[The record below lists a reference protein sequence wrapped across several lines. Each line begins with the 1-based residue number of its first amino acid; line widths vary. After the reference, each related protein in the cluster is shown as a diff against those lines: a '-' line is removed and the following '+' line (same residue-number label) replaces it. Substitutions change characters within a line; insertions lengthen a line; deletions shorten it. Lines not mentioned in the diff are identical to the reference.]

1 MGKARLTEL
10 GVAKLTPPA
19 SGRVELFD
27 SALPAFGVRVTS
39 SGVKSFFVMTR
50 VRGTLKRVTLGTHP
64 ALKLADARA
73 LAREAMALA
82 RQGHDPTAVKR
93 AARQPAERPVERMIE
108 AYIVRAQKAR
118 QRRSWAEV
126 ERALTRELAPW
137 RGRPIES
144 ITRVDVLELLD
155 GIVDRGAPVM
165 ANRLLKHLK
174 HFLSW
179 CVERGLIAASPA
191 AGVRP
196 PTETRSRDRVLGE
209 AELRAA
215 WAACDAVGWPFGAL
229 VRLLIL
235 TGQRRNEVAGMR
247 WRDLDLEQ
255 RVWTL
260 PREQTKSDRAHVVP
274 LSDLAMGIIG
284 ALPRLGELVFPA
296 TGRRSPASDSSA
308 PAKGEPARPVSGF
321 SPAKARLDAMMIEL
335 LRREAIERGQHPDVI
350 ELKPWRF
357 HDLRRTAASGMA
369 RLGVPPHVIGHALN
383 HAPAASLGQLGAV
396 YVRHDYV
403 HETRTALEAWALE
416 VEKVV
421 NALGAGDPEGAQPL
435 VA

>member
-10 GVAKLTPPA
+10 GVSKLTPPA
-19 SGRVELFD
+19 SGRVEIFD

-209 AELRAA
+209 AELGAA
-215 WAACDAVGWPFGAL
+215 WAACDAVGWPFGPL

-274 LSDLAMGIIG
+274 LSDPTIGILA

-296 TGRRSPASDSSA
+296 TGRRSPASGDLN
-308 PAKGEPARPVSGF
+308 GEPARPVSGF
-321 SPAKARLDAMMIEL
+321 SAAKARLDAMMVEL
-335 LRREAIERGQHPDVI
+335 LRREAIERGQNSDAI

-369 RLGVPPHVIGHALN
+369 RLGVPPHVIGYALN

-403 HETRTALEAWALE
+403 HETRKALEAWAAE
-416 VEKVV
+416 VEKIVD
-421 NALGAGDPEGAQPL
+421 AGAEPEGAQPL